1 MHGGSRSHD
10 SGQIQNQIEVKSY
23 YGDEIGMSG
32 SLDELNITDIKD
44 PFAMAN
50 CDPDDI
56 ECYQSKSR
64 DTMRTPMQVGSI
76 NIYLISK

>member
-1 MHGGSRSHD
+1 
-10 SGQIQNQIEVKSY
+10 
-23 YGDEIGMSG
+23 MSG

-56 ECYQSKSR
+56 ESYQSKSR

-76 NIYLISK
+76 NIYLISNNNYNIRYLNESKPYIFICRILVELQ